1 MKYGNDIEVRVLI
14 HTPKTLK
21 DQKNRFAFID
31 VHGGGAIG
39 GSPEI
44 NTPTACYEAI
54 QLNAVVFN
62 PQYRLAD
69 QGAKIDQV
77 ACEIVAVIKWMH
89 ENAATLG
96 IDPKRICLYACSGGG
111 FISSAAVS
119 KLALNN
125 ESHLLKLLILNQF
138 MTPVYWLVTKK
149 EDMPLREIRDG
160 FYDAPFVARAYATD
174 IDK

>member
-62 PQYRLAD
+62 P
-69 QGAKIDQV
+69 
-77 ACEIVAVIKWMH
+77 
-89 ENAATLG
+89 
-96 IDPKRICLYACSGGG
+96 
-111 FISSAAVS
+111 
-119 KLALNN
+119 
-125 ESHLLKLLILNQF
+125 
-138 MTPVYWLVTKK
+138 
-149 EDMPLREIRDG
+149 
-160 FYDAPFVARAYATD
+160 
-174 IDK
+174 